1 MKEIHPELQERIKI
15 KLEAYQKVTA
25 FAQKL
30 PLFEKQII
38 QDEQTGDT
46 FFKVASGYKGVYF
59 SWGINWHCGRPP
71 NYPENEPCEL
81 GLIGVYL
88 NRFDLFDEDMYE
100 FASKELKDKC
110 KNIKYYFYDISNSTL
125 YFKPEEVEGGL
136 DAIVEW
142 YTKTKSET
150 DSKLKEIKR
159 NKLEAELRALD
170 R

>member
-1 MKEIHPELQERIKI
+1 
-15 KLEAYQKVTA
+15 
-25 FAQKL
+25 
-30 PLFEKQII
+30 
-38 QDEQTGDT
+38 
-46 FFKVASGYKGVYF
+46 
-59 SWGINWHCGRPP
+59 
-71 NYPENEPCEL
+71 
-81 GLIGVYL
+81 
-88 NRFDLFDEDMYE
+88 
-100 FASKELKDKC
+100 LKDKC